1 MALRLPAWLTK
12 PPIRLAELKHTPWH
26 QQFILLLGVFLVFS
40 VFGFYNDLIRGATSP
55 YLVTLTFAAIS
66 GLTAAATSFAVMR
79 LPIYYVAFLIALQYF
94 SNRLYTSLGRWLVRI
109 FNLHSVPANDG
120 IDFAAASILLVVIA
134 SYICF
139 VRYMRYT
146 GKVSFRLRN
155 ELELAHAIQKTLV
168 PVLSRRIPSFE
179 IYGVSQPSEKVGGD
193 LVDALELRG
202 GDTVAYL
209 ADVAGHGLPAGIL
222 MGMLKTSTRTA
233 LRDHACGEGAATLSL
248 LMDRLNS
255 VLPEVKEEHMFAT
268 LTALRLNTDG
278 RVFYGMADS
287 PPILHWR
294 AAQKSI
300 VKYEQ
305 EQFPLGLLPVPSF
318 PAYALAMEPRD
329 VLLIATDGVIE
340 VCSTG
345 GVEFGDEALE
355 SLFSAQA
362 DLSLPALATSILETV
377 ERYGKQ
383 LDDQTLL
390 LVRRTQD

>member
-1 MALRLPAWLTK
+1 
-12 PPIRLAELKHTPWH
+12 LAEIKHTPLH
-26 QQFILLLGVFLVFS
+26 QQITMLLGVFLLFS
-40 VFGFYNDLIRGATSP
+40 IGGFYNDLLRGATTP
-55 YLVTLTFAAIS
+55 YLLTLVFAAMS
-66 GLTAAATSFAVMR
+66 GLTAAVTVFIVTR
-79 LPIYYVAFLIALQYF
+79 LPLYYVVFAIVLQLFSNGIYNAVGRFLIRTF
-94 SNRLYTSLGRWLVRI
+94 HVRPLAATEGIHFCAVAI
-109 FNLHSVPANDG
+109 FICA
-120 IDFAAASILLVVIA
+120 IT

-139 VRYMRYT
+139 SRFMRYAVN
-146 GKVSFRLRN
+146 VSSRLRS

-168 PVLSRRIPSFE
+168 PVLSLRIPSFE
-179 IYGVSQPSEKVGGD
+179 VYGISQPSEKVGGD
-193 LVDALELRG
+193 LVDALQLRD

-233 LRDHACGEGAATLSL
+233 LRDRACGEGAATLSL

-255 VLPEVKEEHMFAT
+255 VLPEVKEQHMFAT
-268 LTALRLNTDG
+268 LTALRLNADG
-278 RVFYGMADS
+278 RVFYGMAGS

-318 PAYALAMEPRD
+318 PAYSLAMEVGD

-340 VCSTG
+340 VCGAG
-345 GVEFGDEALE
+345 GVEFGETALDA
-355 SLFSAQA
+355 LLIAQA
-362 DLSLPALATSILETV
+362 DSSLPALAASILESV
-377 ERYGKQ
+377 GRFGKQ

-390 LVRRTQD
+390 LVRRLPL

>member
-1 MALRLPAWLTK
+1 MRFPAWLTQ
-12 PPIRLAELKHTPWH
+12 PPKRLAELKHTPWH
-26 QQFILLLGVFLVFS
+26 QQLILLMGVFLLFS
-40 VFGFYNDLIRGATSP
+40 VFSFYNDLIRGGVTP
-55 YLVTLTFAAIS
+55 YLVTLTFALLS
-66 GLTAAATSFAVMR
+66 GLSAAATSFMVMR
-79 LPIYYVAFLIALQYF
+79 LPLYYAASFVIVLQIF
-94 SNRLYTSLGRWLVRI
+94 SNALYSALARSLIRI
-109 FNLHSVPANDG
+109 FDLRPAPAADG
-120 IDFAAASILLVVIA
+120 INFAAVSILFVVIA

-146 GKVSFRLRN
+146 AKVSFRLRN

-179 IYGVSQPSEKVGGD
+179 IYGISRPSDKVGGD
-193 LVDALELRG
+193 LVDALQLRD

-268 LTALRLNTDG
+268 LTALRLNKDG
-278 RVFYGMADS
+278 KVFYGMAAS
-287 PPILHWR
+287 PPLLHWR
-294 AAQKSI
+294 AAEKTI
-300 VKYEQ
+300 VAYEH
-305 EQFPLGLLPVPSF
+305 EQFPLGLLPVASF
-318 PAYALAMEPRD
+318 PAYPLFMEMND

-340 VCSTG
+340 VSSTG
-345 GVEFGDEALE
+345 GIEFGESALNTLFAAEAH
-355 SLFSAQA
+355 SP
-362 DLSLPALATSILETV
+362 LSLLANSILKAV
-377 ERYGKQ
+377 GAYGKQ

-390 LVRRTQD
+390 LVRRTG